1 MTGRDS
7 NARRLPAL
15 PGGDA
20 VLAYLRFLGAFY
32 LVFIPVY
39 IGGGW
44 LTARLGRA
52 YDLHAGWELSIPLV
66 PAMIWPYVS
75 LYPLFLLPLFHLR
88 PDEMARLSRQSTAT
102 VLAAGL
108 VFLLL
113 PGRLGYVPV
122 PDLPGLS
129 GALTALVQTA
139 DTSHNL
145 VPSLHVAFSWL
156 VLLACVPTS
165 PPLLAGAYIA
175 WMVLMAA
182 STLLV
187 HQHHVLDVITGAALA
202 LAVRRLMPLRASPA
216 VRR

>member
-1 MTGRDS
+1 MTGDTD
-7 NARRLPAL
+7 ARRLPAL
-15 PGGDA
+15 PDRAA

-52 YDLHAGWELSIPLV
+52 YNLYVDWELSIPLV

-102 VLAAGL
+102 ALAAGL

-113 PGRLGYVPV
+113 PGRLGYLQV
-122 PDLPGLS
+122 PDMPGLS
-129 GALTALVQTA
+129 GALTAMVQSA
-139 DTSHNL
+139 DTPHNL

-156 VLLACVPTS
+156 ILLACVPTA

-175 WMVLMAA
+175 WMVLMAV

-187 HQHHVLDVITGAALA
+187 HQHHVIDVAAGVALA

-216 VRR
+216 VHR